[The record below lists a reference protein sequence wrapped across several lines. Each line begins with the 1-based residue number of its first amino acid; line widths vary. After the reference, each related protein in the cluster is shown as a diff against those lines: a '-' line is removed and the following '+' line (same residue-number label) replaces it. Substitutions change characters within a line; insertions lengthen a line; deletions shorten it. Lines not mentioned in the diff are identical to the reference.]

1 MLRGRKYL
9 PFTLAVIGI
18 HLPCPLRYRRSPLP
32 STPCTPRRR
41 RHHPINGWIDR
52 YPNVT
57 RQLHGGRVQKT
68 KSERPYWVV
77 GSRAYTETTLSCH
90 PARSTHTHTG
100 DVGVCSCTCTNT
112 HARNQTRRRALRC
125 TRGNII
131 TSVVCFPLIAI
142 IGGT

>member
-9 PFTLAVIGI
+9 PFTLAVTGI

-90 PARSTHTHTG
+90 PARSTYTPATSAY
-100 DVGVCSCTCTNT
+100 VRARARTRM
-112 HARNQTRRRALRC
+112 HATRRDDERYDVRVGISLPQLCVFR
-125 TRGNII
+125 
-131 TSVVCFPLIAI
+131 
-142 IGGT
+142 